1 MAADWI
7 PMRIDLI
14 DDPAV
19 IAIAARLDLDE
30 YAVVGRLHRLWA
42 WANSHLL
49 DGHARSVT
57 PQQVD
62 RLISTPNFATALQEA
77 GWLQVRSDGVA
88 FPNFDRW
95 NSQSAKKRIL
105 SAKRQQKSRHGNEP
119 KVSRSERDESVTREE
134 KRREEKKKDPPN
146 PPSGGIVPNPSPLV
160 PVAEKAK
167 KPRQHSEPS
176 SEHPIAI
183 RIFTDAWGEKY
194 GAKYPFDGSKHG
206 KAFAWMLDQ
215 AGGKAENLR
224 PIVAR
229 FLADQDDFYAA
240 GSRHSI
246 DKLRANFA
254 RWVTDAT
261 PTKQPTA
268 FKSKRDADAEYLA
281 SQIFEVMNPT
291 GA

>member
-1 MAADWI
+1 
-7 PMRIDLI
+7 MRIDLI

-119 KVSRSERDESVTREE
+119 KVSRSERDKSVTREE
-134 KRREEKKKDPPN
+134 KRREE
-146 PPSGGIVPNPSPLV
+146 I
-160 PVAEKAK
+160 K
-167 KPRQHSEPS
+167 KPPLPPKGGVE
-176 SEHPIAI
+176 EHRHFAEFWKAYP
-183 RIFTDAWGEKY
+183 RKVKRPDAVR
-194 GAKYPFDGSKHG
+194 
-206 KAFAWMLDQ
+206 AFAKIDPGDELLASILAAIESQKRWPQWTKDGGQFIPHPASWLNAQAWNDQ
-215 AGGKAENLR
+215 PPENLR
-224 PIVAR
+224 PVQTTTTTIY
-229 FLADQDDFYAA
+229 D
-240 GSRHSI
+240 
-246 DKLRANFA
+246 
-254 RWVTDAT
+254 
-261 PTKQPTA
+261 
-268 FKSKRDADAEYLA
+268 
-281 SQIFEVMNPT
+281 M
-291 GA
+291 